1 MKYAVLLVACA
12 LPLAG
17 CKKAPEV
24 NEKNASVAEVAE
36 AVRES
41 RGDAFVRPGK
51 WQSKLTIE
59 EFEVPGLPPEM
70 AQRMKQT
77 MAQYQERSFETC
89 LTKEEAKRPKGDFFT
104 GKDEGNCRYDH
115 FRMGSGKIEAVM
127 RCGGDSEG
135 GRQVMQMAGNYS
147 PNSYDMKMSMKQE
160 GGESTAAGMTMT
172 MKVDAKRIGECD
184 AKAEG

>member
-1 MKYAVLLVACA
+1 MKYALLTLACL
-12 LPLAG
+12 LPLAA
-17 CKKAPEV
+17 CKKSPEV
-24 NEKNASVAEVAE
+24 NEKNASVAEVAQ

-41 RGDAFVRPGK
+41 GGDAFVRPGK

-89 LTKEEAKRPKGDFFT
+89 LSKEEAKRPRGDFFT

-115 FRMGSGKIEAVM
+115 FTMGRGKIDAVM
-127 RCGGDSEG
+127 KCSSEGATQTMAMQGGYTPDTYNMQMSMKSEG
-135 GRQVMQMAGNYS
+135 GQGHEAG
-147 PNSYDMKMSMKQE
+147 MSMK
-160 GGESTAAGMTMT
+160 MR
-172 MKVDAKRIGECD
+172 VDAKRVGECTGKED
-184 AKAEG
+184 A